1 MTEGWTLSELVEQVG
16 AALDADAVR
25 APNGRI
31 RDLPDARAIRWYA
44 TIGLVDR
51 PLPGSGRTARYG
63 SRHLLQLVA
72 IKRRQAQ
79 GRSLAQ
85 IQTELAGA
93 TDDILRG
100 VARLPSDPAAA
111 PSPEPAPDSPGHPSP
126 VRYPNAVP
134 RPKYGART
142 SSPAGTDDEAG
153 SNTVERARFWATAPA
168 AVDAAAE
175 EPATLGLLPP
185 RRPAVKP
192 APSAPALTVRYQID
206 LPGGAT
212 LGLPYR
218 PAPDDLAAI
227 DALAGP
233 LVALL
238 ADRGLLAP
246 VPPAHEAARPDAPAP
261 IRHEGDSE

>member
-100 VARLPSDPAAA
+100 VARLPRDLAPAPA
-111 PSPEPAPDSPGHPSP
+111 PSPEPASDSPGHPS
-126 VRYPNAVP
+126 VET
-134 RPKYGART
+134 RPKYGARRD
-142 SSPAGTDDEAG
+142 PATGPDAEVG
-153 SNTVERARFWATAPA
+153 PSTVDPARARFWATAPA
-168 AVDAAAE
+168 AVDAQAD
-175 EPATLGLLPP
+175 EPGTLGLLPP
-185 RRPAVKP
+185 RRAAGQP

-218 PAPDDLAAI
+218 PDPDDLAAI
-227 DALAGP
+227 DALAAP

-238 ADRGLLAP
+238 AERGLLASIP
-246 VPPAHEAARPDAPAP
+246 PGLVVRPPAAPAP
-261 IRHEGDSE
+261 TRHEGDSE